1 MTFEVD
7 RILVDFSKESLKRVL
22 QEEFGGDT
30 EAKIAWLDRIVERV
44 KTGYVPKN
52 MVAADHMAL
61 FEVLKELKGEED
73 KGLLKILDERKGLVL
88 VDEKLLEWLGE
99 QVEAGKYDSL
109 SHAIKT
115 IIQKEMKENK

>member
-22 QEEFGGDT
+22 QGEFGGDT
-30 EAKIAWLDRIVERV
+30 EAKVAWLDRIVEHV
-44 KTGYVPKN
+44 KSGYIPKN
-52 MVAADHMAL
+52 LVAADHMAL

-73 KGLLKILDERKGLVL
+73 KDLLKILDERKGLVL
-88 VDEKLLEWLGE
+88 VDDKLLEWLGR

-109 SHAIKT
+109 SHAIEVL
-115 IIQKEMKENK
+115 ILKEMKE

>member
-44 KTGYVPKN
+44 KTGFIPKN
-52 MVAADHMAL
+52 LVAADHMAL
-61 FEVLKELKGEED
+61 FLKF
-73 KGLLKILDERKGLVL
+73 
-88 VDEKLLEWLGE
+88 
-99 QVEAGKYDSL
+99 
-109 SHAIKT
+109 
-115 IIQKEMKENK
+115 